1 VTSRAR
7 LRLVQPPEPAT
18 TGYVAISRA
27 AALRMSS
34 VAARVHAAQ
43 RAFCG
48 GYTTPAGLALGIAD
62 ARMAHAELALVLREL
77 ESGS

>member
-1 VTSRAR
+1 MAAR

-43 RAFCG
+43 RAF
-48 GYTTPAGLALGIAD
+48 AGSFTRSEVMERVLANL
-62 ARMAHAELALVLREL
+62 RMAEAEIALVRRDL
-77 ESGS
+77 EAGS

>member
-1 VTSRAR
+1 MTPRAR

-18 TGYVAISRA
+18 TGYVAIPA
-27 AALRMSS
+27 ASLRMSS

-62 ARMAHAELALVLREL
+62 ARKAYAELELVLRDL